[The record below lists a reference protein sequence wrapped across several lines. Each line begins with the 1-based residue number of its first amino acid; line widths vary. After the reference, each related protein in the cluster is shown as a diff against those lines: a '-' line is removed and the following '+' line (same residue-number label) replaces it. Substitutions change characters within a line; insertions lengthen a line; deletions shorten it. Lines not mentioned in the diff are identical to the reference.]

1 MSQFPHFP
9 ARRSAVAVS
18 LALVVMPLAA
28 QTTVEGAAALPEI
41 RVLGTAEEELKQA
54 PGVSTITSEDLE
66 KRPPAND
73 LSEIIRT
80 MPGVNLT
87 GNSSSGAYGN
97 QRQIDLRGM
106 GPENTLILI
115 DGKPVSSRDSV
126 RMGRNGE
133 RNTRGDSNWVPVEAV
148 ERIEVLRG
156 PAAARYGS
164 GASGGVVNII
174 TKKPTDKLSGS
185 VTLYALHPQDGDES
199 NTRRLAFNL
208 AGPLSEK
215 FSFRLYGSMNK
226 TTADDPRVNAP
237 AYQVTAGTTLN
248 PNTLPPAGREGVRN
262 RDLNGLLRWDLA
274 PGHVVE
280 LESGVSR
287 QGNIYSGE
295 RLLSDTASGDMNT
308 LAQQGAE
315 TNTMWRRNM
324 ALTHRGNYGE
334 GRTSNVS
341 LSFDR
346 TDNRRAAEG
355 LAGGGEGSL
364 SINKQT
370 GKPDMYTNK
379 LENWR
384 LAGEYNTPVQLGGMR
399 HMLTM
404 GFEHR
409 RQKLDDPYST
419 AAITGTRESNAGSI
433 MESKTSALF
442 IEDNFEALPGLI
454 LTPGLRLDHHNSF
467 GNNWSPSLNAAYSLT
482 PTVTLKGG
490 VARAFKAP
498 NVYQLNPNYRYVTAG
513 NGCPYS
519 NGVRVSGP
527 CYIYGNPDLKP
538 ETSINK
544 EIGIAWDDRGW
555 AAGVTYFHNAYK
567 NKIYADM
574 GDQALPDRVLINGT
588 LARPFKWYNAAEAV
602 VQGLE
607 GHFNMPILG
616 ENGDRLKLIN
626 NFTYMVENKN
636 KATDQPLS
644 VIPRFTINSTLD
656 WRINPRWST
665 QLTATFYGK
674 QKPRTWNTANN
685 TDRTGAN
692 NLNGVG
698 TYSLWGISTGYEI
711 NKNFQLRAGI
721 NNLFDKRLYRQS
733 TTNSAGA
740 ATYNEPGRAFFVS
753 LTGRF

>member
-1 MSQFPHFP
+1 MSSFHSPFPVK
-9 ARRSAVAVS
+9 RSAAAVGVAL
-18 LALVVMPLAA
+18 LALPLYA
-28 QTTVEGAAALPEI
+28 QQAGSTVQGSAALPEI

-54 PGVSTITSEDLE
+54 PGVSTITSQDLE

-87 GNSSSGAYGN
+87 GNSASGAFGN

-133 RNTRGDSNWVPVEAV
+133 RNTRGDSNWVPPEAV

-185 VTLYALHPQDGDES
+185 VTLYALQPEDSLES
-199 NTRRLAFNL
+199 DTRRLGFNL

-215 FSFRLYGSMNK
+215 FSFRLYGNINK
-226 TTADDPRVNAP
+226 TTADDPQLNAD
-237 AYQVTAGTTLN
+237 AFRAAGNTLSS
-248 PNTLPPAGREGVRN
+248 NTLPPAGREGVKN
-262 RDLNGLLRWDLA
+262 RDINGLLRWDLM

-280 LESGVSR
+280 FESGFSR
-287 QGNIYSGE
+287 QGNIYAGE
-295 RLLSDTASGDMNT
+295 RLLSDTATGAMNT
-308 LAQQGAE
+308 LAAQGAE
-315 TNTMWRRNM
+315 TNTLWRRNV

-334 GRTSNVS
+334 GRSSNVS
-341 LSFDR
+341 ISYDR
-346 TDNRRAAEG
+346 TDNRRAEEG
-355 LAGGGEGSL
+355 LAGSSEGAL
-364 SINKQT
+364 TINPRT
-370 GKPDMYTNK
+370 GQPDYSQNK

-384 LAGEYNTPVQLGGMR
+384 LAGEYNTPLQLGSQR
-399 HMLTM
+399 HMFTV

-419 AAITGTRESNAGSI
+419 AAVTGSDVSSASSL
-433 MESKTSALF
+433 MESKTTAVF
-442 IEDNFEALPGLI
+442 IEDNFEALPGLV
-454 LTPGLRLDHHNSF
+454 LTPGLRLDHNSDF
-467 GNNWSPSLNAAYSLT
+467 GNNWSPSLNAAYSLS

-498 NVYQLNPNYRYVTAG
+498 NVYQLNPNYRYTTMG
-513 NGCPYS
+513 NGCPYVTGS
-519 NGVRVSGP
+519 RVSGP
-527 CYIYGNPDLKP
+527 CYIYGNPDLEP
-538 ETSINK
+538 ETSVNK

-555 AAGVTYFHNAYK
+555 AAGLTYFHNDYK
-567 NKIYADM
+567 NKIYADF
-574 GDQALPDRVLINGT
+574 GGQNVPAVDPRTGG
-588 LARPFKWYNAAEAV
+588 RPFQWFNAAKAV

-616 ENGDRLKLIN
+616 ENGDTLKLIN

-636 KATDQPLS
+636 KETGQPLS

-656 WRINPRWST
+656 WQINPRWSS
-665 QLTATFYGK
+665 QLTATFYGR
-674 QKPRTWNTANN
+674 QKPMSYNTANN
-685 TDRTGAN
+685 TERTGDD
-692 NLNGVG
+692 LNPLP
-698 TYSLWGISTGYEI
+698 TYSVWGISTGYEV
-711 NKNFQLRAGI
+711 NKHFHLRAGI
-721 NNLFDKRLYRQS
+721 NNLFDKRLYRLS
-733 TTNSAGA
+733 TTNNFGA
-740 ATYNEPGRAFFVS
+740 STYNEPGRAFFVQ